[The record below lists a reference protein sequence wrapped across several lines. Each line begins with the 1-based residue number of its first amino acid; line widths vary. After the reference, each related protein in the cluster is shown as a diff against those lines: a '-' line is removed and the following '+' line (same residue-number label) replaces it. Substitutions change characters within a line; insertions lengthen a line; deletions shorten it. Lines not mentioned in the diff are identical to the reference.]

1 MGWSCSW
8 IAVRGAN
15 PDSVLSDLA
24 LTRTGE
30 FWEMPE
36 EDWSYASLPNGW
48 FIVFSARHCEPNQFK
63 PASLAR
69 LSAQC
74 ELIASAVEEHV
85 MFSSSS
91 FWKDGKNLWSVAH
104 DAQQSI
110 YHIDA
115 KGELPPWFATIEVNA
130 RESQDAEGGTKAN
143 VDLMFDVPLDVG
155 AELTG
160 FRHDQ
165 DISSLVEKPFEIL
178 HAVVSQQ
185 VAVPAMNKP
194 WWKVW

>member
-8 IAVRGAN
+8 IALRATN
-15 PDSVLSDLA
+15 PDSVLSNLG

-36 EDWSYASLPNGW
+36 EDWSCASLSNGW
-48 FIVFSARHCEPNQFK
+48 FIVFSARHCEPEQFK

-69 LSAQC
+69 LSVQC
-74 ELIASAVEEHV
+74 ELLATVVEEHV
-85 MFSSSS
+85 MFSSASL
-91 FWKDGKNLWSVAH
+91 WKDGKNVWAVVH
-104 DAQQSI
+104 DAQKNI

-115 KGELPPWFATIEVNA
+115 NGEPPSSFRDIEANA
-130 RESQDAEGGTKAN
+130 RASQDAEGGTKAN
-143 VDLMFDVPLDVG
+143 VDLMFDIPLNVG

-165 DISSLVEKPFEIL
+165 DISPSVEKPFEIL
-178 HAVVSQQ
+178 HAS
-185 VAVPAMNKP
+185 ALRPATASTMKKP